1 MNQTNKPGWQTTEFW
16 LTFIAHIVGFLS
28 VSGLLNTNKEITILA
43 MAASIL
49 SQLGYT
55 ASRTYLK
62 GKETAVIASVAPAAT
77 ELTSTSAESELS
89 SEPDEEDFAKA
100 NGELDKITKQQ
111 SEQPY
116 AQKFPDGVVE
126 PFAVVHFTLHCPA
139 KFQATGL
146 AVAEENAKDLV
157 INELKIGSEDLLP
170 APVSAICFPPDYAS
184 LGFQNAP
191 VASDVATITVAVKN
205 ISDKPVS
212 FTGAIVGTIYK
223 NLEG

>member
-28 VSGLLNTNKEITILA
+28 VSGLLNTTKEITILA

-62 GKETAVIASVAPAAT
+62 GKETGDAVAAPATAGLIAAAQD
-77 ELTSTSAESELS
+77 EPEAEG
-89 SEPDEEDFAKA
+89 DEEDFAKPNA
-100 NGELDKITKQQ
+100 ELDKIAKQEA
-111 SEQPY
+111 EQPY
-116 AQKFPDGVVE
+116 AQKFPDGVIE
-126 PFAVVHFTLHCPA
+126 SNAVVHFTLHCPA

-157 INELKIGSEDLLP
+157 INELKIGSEDLLL
-170 APVSAICFPPDYAS
+170 APVSAVCFPPDCAS
-184 LGFQNAP
+184 MGFQNAP
-191 VASDVATITVAVKN
+191 VASDITTITVAVKN
-205 ISDKPVS
+205 VSDKPVS